1 MRDAGPRA
9 PNESDP
15 PRSDP
20 TSGIR
25 RTPSLGSDAVK
36 PSEVETLP
44 GPVADPTSDGEQGLP
59 NWSDREA
66 DERPGW
72 AKAGLPREEW
82 LRAKA
87 NNDARI
93 AKAAPGSEEFSR
105 LMEAR
110 LRMHLGP
117 PPAIDFREI
126 SEFKKSVYREHLQGD
141 LEAEIRQKEGPNRT
155 LPRFVVAIA
164 LLLIVVGLLA
174 LILLRGAGEAQVI
187 ELTAVPPKAELPVP
201 PEAPV
206 GEAVPTV
213 IAGPQGE
220 PTVKL
225 EAPATVVLTVKPA
238 TPAKVEAPAKPEP
251 RPTATTPPPKP
262 TATGETPF
270 FR

>member
-25 RTPSLGSDAVK
+25 RTPSLGTDAVK
-36 PSEVETLP
+36 PSEVETL
-44 GPVADPTSDGEQGLP
+44 ADPAGTSQPALP

-117 PPAIDFREI
+117 PPAVDFREI
-126 SEFKKSVYREHLQGD
+126 SEFKRSVYREHLQGD
-141 LEAEIRQKEGPNRT
+141 LEAEIRKKEGPSRVKA
-155 LPRFVVAIA
+155 RFVVTIA
-164 LLLIVVGLLA
+164 LLVLVVGVLA
-174 LILLRGAGEAQVI
+174 LILLRGSGSAPVV
-187 ELTAVPPKAELPVP
+187 ELTAVPPKAEEPAPPDPPVVPTPTVTAATVAAPPTTAPTPGDRTSVP
-201 PEAPV
+201 PAAPPTTRTS
-206 GEAVPTV
+206 APTV
-213 IAGPQGE
+213 
-220 PTVKL
+220 
-225 EAPATVVLTVKPA
+225 
-238 TPAKVEAPAKPEP
+238 
-251 RPTATTPPPKP
+251 TAAPPKP
-262 TATGETPF
+262 AATGETPF